1 MKKRTGILIT
11 SLLIGLALPLTAI
24 NATDFEGQEDKYKT
38 LCTSSTLSKNDEAVC
53 KEFNTYLKD
62 KNKELKNSLSDAK
75 KAIDSSKV
83 DINELDGILNTMAG
97 DITNK
102 ESEITYLTTSIT
114 TLEANIKEQED
125 KLKERMYAMQS
136 YVNSNSYIE
145 FIFGAN
151 DFSDM
156 FSRLAGVEELT
167 SYDRDL
173 IKKLTN
179 SKKEI
184 EKQKET
190 ASIAIAN
197 LDAQRKTQGSLQ
209 AKYLENY
216 AKLNADALEKEKQAL
231 ANANATEKIDD
242 NLAAFAKASNDSKVD
257 GITQATPPPKPS
269 TPTPP
274 PAPTPEPTPTP
285 PSGGNEDNGETPPP
299 PVQPPVQ
306 PPVDNN
312 SDVGVAIAN
321 YALSKQ
327 GSPYV
332 WGASGPNSFD
342 CSGLVYWAHR
352 QAGINFSRPTAA
364 GLSGMGKSVSYSN
377 LQAGDIITFKTDPA
391 KVSHVGIYIGGGKMV
406 HAPVPGQTVQV
417 ANLNVAYWQ
426 NTLYNCRRLY

>member
-1 MKKRTGILIT
+1 MKKTTGLLIT
-11 SLLIGLALPLTAI
+11 SLFITFAFPLASV

-38 LCTSSTLSKNDEAVC
+38 ICTSSTLSKNEESVC

-62 KNKELKNSLSDAK
+62 KNKELNNTLSDAK
-75 KAIDSSKV
+75 KAVDTSKID
-83 DINELDGILNTMAG
+83 LDQLDNALNTMNA

-102 ESEITYLTTSIT
+102 ESEIAYLNTSII
-114 TLEANIKEQED
+114 TLETDIKEQEN
-125 KLKERMYAMQS
+125 KLKDRMYVMQS
-136 YVNSNSYIE
+136 YINSNSYVD
-145 FIFGAN
+145 FIFGAS

-167 SYDRDL
+167 SYDKDL
-173 IKKLTN
+173 IEKLMS

-190 ASIAIAN
+190 VASAIAN
-197 LDAQRKTQGSLQ
+197 LDAQRKTQQSLQ

-216 AKLNADALEKEKQAL
+216 TKLNADALAKEKEAL
-231 ANANATEKIDD
+231 ANANTTEQIDD

-257 GITQATPPPKPS
+257 GVTEAVPPAKPS
-269 TPTPP
+269 TPTP
-274 PAPTPEPTPTP
+274 TP
-285 PSGGNEDNGETPPP
+285 PPSDNTGGSGGTTP
-299 PVQPPVQ
+299 PVQPPVEN
-306 PPVDNN
+306 D
-312 SDVGVAIAN
+312 SSIGVAIAN

-332 WGASGPNSFD
+332 YGASGPNSFD
-342 CSGLVYWAHR
+342 CSGLVYWAHK

-364 GLSGMGKSVSYSN
+364 GLSGMGKAVSYSN
-377 LQAGDIITFKTDPA
+377 LQAGDIITFKTDPSR
-391 KVSHVGIYIGGGKMV
+391 VSHVGIYIGGGKMV

-417 ANLNVAYWQ
+417 ANLNVSYWQ